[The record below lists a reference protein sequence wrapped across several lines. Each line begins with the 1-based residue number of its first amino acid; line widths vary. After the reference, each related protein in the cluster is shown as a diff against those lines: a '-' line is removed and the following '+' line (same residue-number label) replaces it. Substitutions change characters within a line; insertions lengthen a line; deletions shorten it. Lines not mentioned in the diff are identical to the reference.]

1 MRARWFG
8 LGLIVA
14 AMGLG
19 GCASKSADDSGG
31 SAGTTQKDK
40 ALVLFSQANSQDPWR
55 QVFDATIQAA
65 AAKESVIEFAMQDA
79 QGDGMKQV
87 GQIETFLVRR
97 PKVLLVSPT
106 DESVKPAID
115 KAMSEGVPV
124 ILLDRGVSGDNW
136 TAYVGGDN
144 KEIGRAAGQF
154 MGEKLGGK
162 GTVLMIRG
170 IANADPTRDRGDGFM
185 ESIRKFPDIQVIEG
199 DDCGYERAKAQT
211 YMERFLQ
218 TGQGFDA
225 VYAHN
230 DEMAIGALRAMQ
242 AAGTPKKVIVGID
255 ACQLEVIN
263 LIQQGDLT
271 ATFTYPQPGP
281 KGIELAMELLAG
293 KKPAEKRILLP
304 TERITQENAD
314 QFLKDNPNLAK

>member
-1 MRARWFG
+1 MGFG
-8 LGLIVA
+8 
-14 AMGLG
+14 
-19 GCASKSADDSGG
+19 CSPKESAETSGG
-31 SAGTTQKDK
+31 TTSTNSGSPPKEK

-55 QVFDATIQAA
+55 QVFDATIKAA
-65 AAKESVIEFAMQDA
+65 AAKEQVIEFAMQDA
-79 QGDGMKQV
+79 QGDGVKQV
-87 GQIETFLVRR
+87 GQIETFLVRS

-115 KAMSEGVPV
+115 KAMSAGVPV

-144 KEIGRAAGQF
+144 KQIGREAGQF
-154 MGEKLGGK
+154 MGEKLSGK

-185 ESIRKFPDIQVIEG
+185 ESIRKFPGIQVIVG

-218 TGQGFDA
+218 TGKPFDA

-255 ACQLEVIN
+255 ACQLEVVK
-263 LIQQGDLT
+263 LIQEGDLT

-281 KGIELAMELLAG
+281 KAIELTMEILAG
-293 KKPAEKRILLP
+293 KTLPEKRYLLP
-304 TERITQENAD
+304 TERVTQENAE